1 MAWVVAAKGS
11 GSYHDVALVCAFVI
25 GVGSWGDGVC
35 RRYGGVGSG
44 VMGHGYGGNMS
55 EYLGLADVAVDEEN
69 ATLGTVLALGVGKYV
84 VVGVLAQ
91 TLLVSEDIAP
101 EGVTVKE
108 LSFEVVVDEL
118 AGAVVV

>member
-1 MAWVVAAKGS
+1 MGRGVV
-11 GSYHDVALVCAFVI
+11 
-25 GVGSWGDGVC
+25 
-35 RRYGGVGSG
+35 
-44 VMGHGYGGNMS
+44 GHGYGGNMP

-69 ATLGTVLALGVGKYV
+69 AALGTVLALGVGKYV

-108 LSFEVVVDEL
+108 LGFEVVVDEL

>member
-1 MAWVVAAKGS
+1 
-11 GSYHDVALVCAFVI
+11 
-25 GVGSWGDGVC
+25 
-35 RRYGGVGSG
+35 
-44 VMGHGYGGNMS
+44 MGHGYGGNMS

-69 ATLGTVLALGVGKYV
+69 AALGTVLALGVGKYV

-101 EGVTVKE
+101 EGATVKE
-108 LSFEVVVDEL
+108 LGFEVVVDEL

>member
-1 MAWVVAAKGS
+1 M
-11 GSYHDVALVCAFVI
+11 
-25 GVGSWGDGVC
+25 
-35 RRYGGVGSG
+35 GSG

-69 ATLGTVLALGVGKYV
+69 AALGTVLALGVGKYV

-108 LSFEVVVDEL
+108 LGFEVVVDEL